1 MTEYA
6 TMHTGHTG
14 MEKFGYFDKLNGLDH
29 LPHWDGEPCRSIQA
43 SEGSFFP
50 PRDLTKKDTVY
61 IYDKDLCR
69 TLPLV
74 YREPV
79 EKDGISADLY
89 TLAEDAY
96 GPPNENNSCFD
107 HDHYKK
113 YYGLQNISPCQY
125 GAPVYISN
133 PHFYQSDPQ
142 LLDAVEGLQ
151 PDPEQH
157 KTYFK
162 IQPKLGV
169 PLEGQV
175 RVQLNLLVEKAPNV
189 MATKDFRDF
198 VFPIMWLEEVSGIP
212 CSCKRPKLC
221 DLHYEA
227 TIYLEFFIF
236 CFLVLSVT

>member
-1 MTEYA
+1 MCLHILARNGTLTEYA

-79 EKDGISADLY
+79 EKDGKLGGVEGYWFLHGIMFVLALCSAGISADLY

-96 GPPNENNSCFD
+96 GPPNE
-107 HDHYKK
+107 
-113 YYGLQNISPCQY
+113 
-125 GAPVYISN
+125 
-133 PHFYQSDPQ
+133 
-142 LLDAVEGLQ
+142 
-151 PDPEQH
+151 
-157 KTYFK
+157 T
-162 IQPKLGV
+162 
-169 PLEGQV
+169 
-175 RVQLNLLVEKAPNV
+175 
-189 MATKDFRDF
+189 
-198 VFPIMWLEEVSGIP
+198 
-212 CSCKRPKLC
+212 
-221 DLHYEA
+221 
-227 TIYLEFFIF
+227 
-236 CFLVLSVT
+236 